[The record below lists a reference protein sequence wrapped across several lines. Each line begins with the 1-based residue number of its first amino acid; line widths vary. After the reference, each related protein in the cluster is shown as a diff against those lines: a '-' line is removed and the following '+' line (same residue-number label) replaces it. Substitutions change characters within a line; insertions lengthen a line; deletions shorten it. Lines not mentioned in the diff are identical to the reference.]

1 VREWADT
8 GFPTGSHRRHR
19 VRKMGAAC
27 SAYHPPVYDGPTATV
42 STTLTAE
49 TTTKGGPLRKV
60 ADYKVRN
67 QIGKGAYGAVY
78 LVSKEHNSYEQFA
91 MKVIDLNAL
100 RKKGSIGMRKNAALE
115 VIVNEINVLKRIS
128 HRNCIRLV
136 ESIDDPLAK
145 KYFLIMELVR
155 GGELLAKLPES
166 KPYLDEDDARI
177 AFREV

>member
-1 VREWADT
+1 
-8 GFPTGSHRRHR
+8 
-19 VRKMGAAC
+19 MGAAC